1 MNIER
6 LIGYT
11 HRTPTQFVKGAVVAP
26 RNLVM
31 VETTV
36 IGPRRTIAPYAWILF
51 RSGLQDPAEQTHGAA
66 QLVISICVG
75 RATGYAAARLFPS
88 APWSGTSDF
97 IGASSFWVCHGSIT
111 PAPALGPAPAPRKVR
126 APQRPHRWSRERS
139 GRLARA
145 GVACADVEG
154 GGSAFSAWV
163 AQRSAPAPPLRS

>member
-6 LIGYT
+6 LVGYT

-51 RSGLQDPAEQTHGAA
+51 RFGLQDPAEQTHGAA

-75 RATGYAAARLFPS
+75 RATGYAAARPF
-88 APWSGTSDF
+88 
-97 IGASSFWVCHGSIT
+97 
-111 PAPALGPAPAPRKVR
+111 ALGGLEGYVGFHRCAQLLGLPRFNYAR
-126 APQRPHRWSRERS
+126 TRPWACTSAS
-139 GRLARA
+139 QS
-145 GVACADVEG
+145 ACASASTSLESRTVWATCSRRSCVCRRRRRWISVFSV
-154 GGSAFSAWV
+154 GSPTFNACAAAS
-163 AQRSAPAPPLRS
+163 